1 MLVIFNV
8 LVLCPPAQEKPRFN
22 SKKKSAIVN
31 IFFLTVFPILYY
43 LNSEGR
49 CLSYFLFYKFD
60 VSSTALSSALSV
72 QF

>member
-1 MLVIFNV
+1 MLVVFNV
-8 LVLCPPAQEKPRFN
+8 LVLCHPAQKPWFN
-22 SKKKSAIVN
+22 SKKSAIVN

-72 QF
+72 HL